1 VGSPIRPTSNSDGGS
16 WRKTPAPA
24 TAPAA
29 DYDTGAVATAPTGQ
43 PQLLH
48 VGASLEA
55 SVIGCRVVWVT
66 PEHVVPQILEA
77 LPAALAQSLRPPIV
91 HNTSSYDSSDSLRLM
106 EGAVDIYIPDIKLWT
121 RERSPSLPRQAR
133 VRLSSVTW

>member
-1 VGSPIRPTSNSDGGS
+1 LGVGSS
-16 WRKTPAPA
+16 
-24 TAPAA
+24 
-29 DYDTGAVATAPTGQ
+29 
-43 PQLLH
+43 
-48 VGASLEA
+48 
-55 SVIGCRVVWVT
+55 WVT